1 MSTLQTKIFLNKLKE
16 GREKE
21 EGMKWRNVDSFAR
34 DVTRILCHSC
44 TTLLLSGK
52 EVKTDFSKSFAE
64 SANRN
69 MEGK

>member
-1 MSTLQTKIFLNKLKE
+1 M
-16 GREKE
+16 
-21 EGMKWRNVDSFAR
+21 EGMQLRNVDSFAR